1 MAYEKIGG
9 WAFLVGVVIAVIAG
23 FASAP
28 INAATAAIA
37 GYVRLVIVILGLIVG
52 FLNIGT
58 RQTNDFLLASI
69 AVILMGTANLSV
81 IPLIGKYLENM
92 VLNIAAFVTP
102 AALVV
107 GLKAVYVLASKPQL
121 AKK

>member
-1 MAYEKIGG
+1 M
-9 WAFLVGVVIAVIAG
+9 GVVIAVIAG

-81 IPLIGKYLENM
+81 IPLIGRYLENM

-107 GLKAVYVLASKPQL
+107 GLKAVYVLASKPPA